1 VPLVLVLTWVT
12 QYGWTLT
19 RVVWVD
25 AVHAAGASQLV
36 VSAVMLVA
44 LRSRRGALSAGAG

>member
-1 VPLVLVLTWVT
+1 VPLLLALTWVT
-12 QYGWTLT
+12 QYGWTAM

-25 AVHAAGASQLV
+25 AVHAAGASLLV

-44 LRSRRGALSAGAG
+44 PRSRRGAPSAGAG